1 MTYRKMDTHP
11 IWLSD
16 SQSARPT
23 NRQSYILGVHSHE
36 TTGKLSYFSSV
47 RAWVLT
53 DVVYG
58 FVDLFTML
66 VVHSSGFNFQNGSF
80 KGKRKVMIDIF
91 FFFGATL

>member
-1 MTYRKMDTHP
+1 M
-11 IWLSD
+11 
-16 SQSARPT
+16 
-23 NRQSYILGVHSHE
+23 
-36 TTGKLSYFSSV
+36 
-47 RAWVLT
+47 RAWVLS

-66 VVHSSGFNFQNGSF
+66 VVHSNGFNFRNGSF